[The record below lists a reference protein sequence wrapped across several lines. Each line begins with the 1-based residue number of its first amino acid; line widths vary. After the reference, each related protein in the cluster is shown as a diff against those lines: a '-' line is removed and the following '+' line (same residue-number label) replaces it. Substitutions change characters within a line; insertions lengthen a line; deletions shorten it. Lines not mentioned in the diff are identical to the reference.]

1 MCQHMA
7 PLAAS
12 MANNNSQ
19 PFSWEDTVGKTLLH
33 VAATAVAAL
42 LFSAPVHAAEPVDID
57 VVLPL
62 TGGAAFLGK
71 AEQQALQIYE
81 KVVASTG
88 GIQGRPLRFVFH
100 DDQSSPQMAVQLA
113 NQIRSSGVPVV
124 LGSAVSSLCNAMTP
138 LMRNGPVLYCFS
150 PSIDP
155 AADSYVFSS
164 SVSTKALAD
173 GLLGYFSRRGWNRVA
188 LITST
193 DATGQDAYRNVKALA
208 ASGRHKGVEIVAEAQ
223 FNPSDVSVAA
233 HIERLKGAS
242 PDVVIAW
249 STGGPIG
256 TVFKA
261 IRNAGLTV
269 PVATTDGNMTY
280 AQMEQYASFLPR
292 ELYIP
297 SPGWVKTDE
306 PESSPEL
313 AAAKNAFFAAFEG
326 TSIRPDGPSTFAW
339 DPAVLVVEALRKLGP
354 DTKAADL
361 RAYLDS
367 LQGFAGINGIYDFKA
382 VPNRGLS
389 EQNVVVTRWDPEAGT
404 WLVAGGGTPA
414 SEPK

>member
-1 MCQHMA
+1 M
-7 PLAAS
+7 
-12 MANNNSQ
+12 
-19 PFSWEDTVGKTLLH
+19 GKTLLR
-33 VAATAVAAL
+33 AAAAAVAAFTL
-42 LFSAPVHAAEPVDID
+42 AAPVRAAETFNID

-71 AEQQALQIYE
+71 AEQQALQLYE
-81 KVVASTG
+81 KVVAKTG
-88 GIQGRPLRFVFH
+88 GIQGRELRFVFH

-138 LMRNGPVLYCFS
+138 LMRKGPVLYCFS

-173 GLLGYFSRRGWNRVA
+173 GLLSYFDKRGWKRVA

-208 ASGRHKGVEIVAEAQ
+208 NSDKHKGIEIVAEAQ

-233 HIERLKGAS
+233 HVERLKGAN
-242 PDVVIAW
+242 PDAVIAW

-261 IRNAGLTV
+261 IRNAGLDV

-280 AQMEQYASFLPR
+280 AQMEQYAGFLPR
-292 ELYIP
+292 DLYIP
-297 SPGWVKTDE
+297 SPGWVKTGR
-306 PESSPEL
+306 PERSPEL
-313 AAAKNAFFAAFEG
+313 AAAKERFFAAFEG
-326 TSIRPDGPSTFAW
+326 TDVRPDGPSTFAW

-354 DTKAADL
+354 DAKAEDL
-361 RAYLDS
+361 RAYLDA

-382 VPNRGLS
+382 IPNRGVG
-389 EQNVVVTRWDPEAGT
+389 EQNVVVTRWDPKVGT
-404 WLVAGGGTPA
+404 WVLA
-414 SEPK
+414 SESANALGTQ